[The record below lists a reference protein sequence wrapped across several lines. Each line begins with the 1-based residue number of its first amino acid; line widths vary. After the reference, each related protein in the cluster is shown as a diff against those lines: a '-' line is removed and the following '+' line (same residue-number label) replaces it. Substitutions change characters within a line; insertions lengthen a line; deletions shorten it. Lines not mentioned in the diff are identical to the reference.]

1 MPSLGIG
8 SAVQLPDQ
16 CSASGL
22 CATVS
27 YTSDFSSGVDGFVA
41 GGNVTGEDSNLL
53 LTGNIDGIGGRD
65 NNLRLRFSYTAGL
78 TAANRAAQKVF
89 SNFSAGCTYNIS
101 FSYFF
106 ASSNVNA
113 TILTQLV
120 VGGATYVNPD
130 GESAKSL
137 NTWHDFSATGF
148 VAAGGR
154 SLIFKFPYD
163 NDDDSVDEIV
173 YIRNVVISTP

>member
-27 YTSDFSSGVDGFVA
+27 YTSDFSSGTDSFAA
-41 GGNVTGEDSNLL
+41 GGNFTGEDSNLTV
-53 LTGNIDGIGGRD
+53 TGNIDGIGGRD
-65 NNLRLRFSYTAGL
+65 NNLRLRYSYTAGL
-78 TAANRAAQKVF
+78 TAANRAVSLLTAPL
-89 SNFSAGCTYNIS
+89 SAGCTYNVS

-113 TILTQLV
+113 NTLTQLV
-120 VGGATYVNPD
+120 VGGATYEDPD
-130 GESAKSL
+130 GAGAKSL

-148 VAAGGR
+148 VAAGDRGII
-154 SLIFKFPYD
+154 LKFPYD
-163 NDDDSVDEIV
+163 NDDDSVDEVV
-173 YIRNVVISTP
+173 YIRNVQVATP

>member
-8 SAVQLPDQ
+8 SSVPLPDQ

-53 LTGNIDGIGGRD
+53 LTGNIDSIGGRND
-65 NNLRLRFSYTAGL
+65 NLRLRFSYTAGL
-78 TAANRAAQKVF
+78 TAANRAAQRVF

-106 ASSNVNA
+106 ASTNVNA
-113 TILTQLV
+113 NQLTQLV

-148 VAAGGR
+148 VAGDSGE
-154 SLIFKFPYD
+154 LIFKFPYD
-163 NDDDSVDEIV
+163 DDDNSTDEVV
-173 YIRNVVISTP
+173 YIRNVVIATP

>member
-8 SAVQLPDQ
+8 SSVPLPDQ

-27 YTSDFSSGVDGFVA
+27 YTSDFSSGTDSFAA
-41 GGNVTGEDSNLL
+41 GGNISGEDTNLTV
-53 LTGNIDGIGGRD
+53 TGNIDGIGGRD
-65 NNLRLRFSYTAGL
+65 DNLRLRYAFTAGL
-78 TAANRAAQKVF
+78 TAANRATKKTGF
-89 SNFSAGCTYNIS
+89 SFSAGCTYNIS

-113 TILTQLV
+113 NILTQLV

-148 VAAGGR
+148 VAGDSGE
-154 SLIFKFPYD
+154 LIFKFPYD
-163 NDDDSVDEIV
+163 DDDNSTDEVV
-173 YIRNVVISTP
+173 YIRNVVIATP

>member
-8 SAVQLPDQ
+8 SAIQLPDQ

-27 YTSDFSSGVDGFVA
+27 YTSDFSSGTDSFVA
-41 GGNVTGEDSNLL
+41 GGNVTGEDSNLI
-53 LTGNIDGIGGRD
+53 LTGNIDSIGGRND
-65 NNLRLRFSYTAGL
+65 NLRLRFSYTAGL
-78 TAANRAAQKVF
+78 TAANRAAKKTGF
-89 SNFSAGCTYNIS
+89 SFSAGCTYNIS

-106 ASSNVNA
+106 KSTNVNA
-113 TILTQLV
+113 SQLTQLV

-148 VAAGGR
+148 VAKGDRG
-154 SLIFKFPYD
+154 I
-163 NDDDSVDEIV
+163 
-173 YIRNVVISTP
+173 

>member
-8 SAVQLPDQ
+8 SAIQLQDQ

-27 YTSDFSSGVDGFVA
+27 YTSDFSSGTDSFVA
-41 GGNVTGEDSNLL
+41 GGNVTGEDSNLI
-53 LTGNIDGIGGRD
+53 LTGNIDSIGGRND
-65 NNLRLRFSYTAGL
+65 NLRLRFSYTAGL
-78 TAANRAAQKVF
+78 TAANRAAKKTGF
-89 SNFSAGCTYNIS
+89 SFSAGCTYNIS

-106 ASSNVNA
+106 KSTNVNA
-113 TILTQLV
+113 SQLTQLV

-148 VAAGGR
+148 VAGDSGE
-154 SLIFKFPYD
+154 LIFKFPYD
-163 NDDDSVDEIV
+163 NDDDSVDEVV
-173 YIRNVVISTP
+173 YIRNVVIATP